1 MARKLTVGTIL
12 SLLLALGLVPQ
23 LSASPA
29 VFVRAHSGYYFHP
42 TYRWYPEPW
51 YPGTAVYIP
60 ARSTGE
66 LKIQTEDK
74 DARVYVDGGYLGIAR
89 KVKKFDLRPGSHNV
103 ELRDARGNVLFKEK
117 VAIVP
122 GHTTVFNAS
131 GFAD

>member
-1 MARKLTVGTIL
+1 MVRKLTVM
-12 SLLLALGLVPQ
+12 LLALGLVAP
-23 LSASPA
+23 LSATAA
-29 VFVRAHSGYYFHP
+29 VFVRAHPGYYYHP
-42 TYRWYPEPW
+42 VYRWYPEPW
-51 YPGTAVYIP
+51 YPGAAVYFP
-60 ARSTGE
+60 VRATGE

-89 KVKKFDLRPGSHNV
+89 KVKKFDLKPGNHNV
-103 ELRDARGNVLFKEK
+103 ELRDARGNVVFQEI

>member
-1 MARKLTVGTIL
+1 MVRKLTVM
-12 SLLLALGLVPQ
+12 LLALVLAAP
-23 LSASPA
+23 LSASAA
-29 VFVRAHSGYYFHP
+29 VLVRAHTGYYYHP
-42 TYRWYPEPW
+42 VYHWYPGPW
-51 YPGTAVYIP
+51 YPGGAYYFPVRT
-60 ARSTGE
+60 TGE

-89 KVKKFDLRPGSHNV
+89 KVKKFDLKPGNHMV
-103 ELRDARGNVLFKEK
+103 ELRDAKGNVLFDEI